1 LRLKCV
7 IVRYVESARPIKL
20 KAKVV
25 MTAQVERALAF
36 GSLMFMAVFAA
47 ITPELVHTL
56 DGSLFVIE
64 QIAAV

>member
-1 LRLKCV
+1 
-7 IVRYVESARPIKL
+7 VESARPIKL

-25 MTAQVERALAF
+25 MTAQVGTRLAF
-36 GSLMFMAVFAA
+36 GSFNVHGCLAA